1 MARIPG
7 KQPTA
12 GLEGYF
18 LVESPAWMPGPAD
31 SGERIAAVV
40 GGVLDQWAAGTIAP
54 NGRALD
60 GAGLVE
66 VAMGEAIQEGDN
78 RASAVAIGAA
88 EANSV
93 RPDDISQNFAAVDG
107 AIAEGVPQLGGPPGF
122 DPNIP
127 PPPEV
132 REPPGRGDSGV

>member
-12 GLEGYF
+12 GLEGFY
-18 LVESPAWMPGPAD
+18 LVESPAWMPAPAD
-31 SGERIAAVV
+31 SGDRIAAVV
-40 GGVLDQWAAGTIAP
+40 GQVLDQWAAGTVAP

-60 GAGLVE
+60 QAGLVE
-66 VAMGEAIQEGDN
+66 TAMGEAIQEGNN
-78 RASAVAIGAA
+78 RASAAAIDAA
-88 EANSV
+88 GTATLL
-93 RPDDISQNFAAVDG
+93 PDDISPNFAAVDG
-107 AIAEGVPQLGGPPGF
+107 AIAAGVPNLGGPPGI

-132 REPPGRGDSGV
+132 REPPGKGDSGV